1 MCKIIVIIINDNDRT
16 EKSPVFVW
24 NHASGE
30 RNHMNVK
37 QKPKL
42 LPTSLITDII
52 EGYIGSAATN

>member
-1 MCKIIVIIINDNDRT
+1 MCKIIVIINDNDRT

-24 NHASGE
+24 NHASDE
-30 RNHMNVK
+30 QNHMNVK

-42 LPTSLITDII
+42 LLTSLIIDII

>member
-1 MCKIIVIIINDNDRT
+1 MIMIGLRRVQ
-16 EKSPVFVW
+16 KSPVFVW

-30 RNHMNVK
+30 QNHMNVK

-42 LPTSLITDII
+42 LLTSLITDII